1 MSRRP
6 PGLPLAVAG
15 PRSKTHDRQ
24 NVSDD
29 VRIPGY
35 RVLRTLGVGGMA
47 TVYLAEQ
54 QSLERE
60 VALKVMAPTLAA
72 SADFCQQFLKEGRIT
87 AKLSHPN
94 LVTVYDIGSHDGVY
108 YMASEYLPA
117 GSLRERLDAGLGVT
131 DALEIARDIA
141 SGLSYAH
148 EMGFVHRDVKPG
160 NILFRN
166 NGSAVLADFG
176 IAKAIKSVST
186 MTMAGNAIGT
196 PDYMS
201 PEQAQANLVDGRT
214 DLYSLGAVLF
224 EMLTGSKPYIA
235 RDPYAVALRH
245 VTDPVPSLPE
255 GMAWLQPLIDMM
267 MAKDREQRCPTGDV
281 FIAACDELLG
291 GHPEYT
297 LRQKSV
303 TPPQPASLPRA
314 SKGRLIAQAG
324 VARIRR
330 FAPFVLLVPVV
341 ALLLVWRGR
350 APDRPA
356 AVPAATEA
364 PGRSPALPAGPPLAP
379 PMPAEPVAAP
389 AGSTGLERIDTAT
402 LLARAGGYLE
412 LGFASGDGRRFA
424 FPDGDNA
431 IDLFR
436 EVLRRDPANP
446 TATQGLARIVAF
458 YRTNA
463 QSMLARGLDSTSA
476 DLVEKGLRAQ
486 PDDAV
491 LLKLKADLAARA
503 AAQGNN

>member
-1 MSRRP
+1 M
-6 PGLPLAVAG
+6 
-15 PRSKTHDRQ
+15 
-24 NVSDD
+24 DD

-60 VALKVMAPTLAA
+60 VALKVMSPTLAA
-72 SADFCQQFLKEGRIT
+72 STDFCEQFLKEGRIT
-87 AKLSHPN
+87 AKLTHPN
-94 LVTVYDIGSHDGVY
+94 LVTVHDIGSHGGVY

-117 GSLRERLDAGLGVT
+117 GSLRERLQPGMDVT

-141 SGLSYAH
+141 SGLNYAH

-160 NILFRN
+160 NILFRAS
-166 NGSAVLADFG
+166 GSAVLADFG
-176 IAKAIKSVST
+176 IAKAIKSISS

-201 PEQAQANLVDGRT
+201 PEQAQASPVDGRT

-235 RDPYAVALRH
+235 KDPYAVALRH
-245 VTDPVPSLPE
+245 VTDPVPLLPDAL
-255 GMAWLQPLIDMM
+255 AWLQPLIEMT
-267 MAKDREQRCPTGDV
+267 MAKDRELRCPTGDA
-281 FIAACDELLG
+281 FIAACDGLIG
-291 GHPEYT
+291 GRPEYT

-303 TPPQPASLPRA
+303 TPR
-314 SKGRLIAQAG
+314 
-324 VARIRR
+324 
-330 FAPFVLLVPVV
+330 
-341 ALLLVWRGR
+341 
-350 APDRPA
+350 PDTR
-356 AVPAATEA
+356 
-364 PGRSPALPAGPPLAP
+364 
-379 PMPAEPVAAP
+379 AEPVPGSTRVGGAAVAAASRARPIWLVPTVAIAFAVVAAFAWRARGPTSPPAVPVSSEAQGLAVAAP
-389 AGSTGLERIDTAT
+389 VGQPSRPQLPPEPATPTGMERLDTPT
-402 LLARAGGYLE
+402 LLARASGYLN

-446 TATQGLARIVAF
+446 VAAQGLGRIVAF
-458 YRTNA
+458 YQTNA
-463 QSMLARGLDSTSA
+463 QSTLARGLDATSA
-476 DLVEKGLRAQ
+476 DLVEKGLRAD
-486 PDDAV
+486 PDNAA

>member
-1 MSRRP
+1 
-6 PGLPLAVAG
+6 V
-15 PRSKTHDRQ
+15 TDE
-24 NVSDD
+24 

-60 VALKVMAPTLAA
+60 VALKVMAPALAA
-72 SADFCQQFLKEGRIT
+72 NADFCQQFLKEGRIT

-94 LVTVYDIGSHDGVY
+94 LVTVHDIGSFNGTY
-108 YMASEYLPA
+108 YMASECLPA
-117 GSLRERLDAGLGVT
+117 GSLRERLDAGLSVS

-201 PEQAQANLVDGRT
+201 PEQAQANPVDGRT

-245 VTDPVPSLPE
+245 VTDPVPVLPE
-255 GMAWLQPLIDMM
+255 GLAWLQPLIDMM
-267 MAKDREQRCPTGDV
+267 MAKDREQRCPTGEV

-303 TPPQPASLPRA
+303 TPPPQPESRPRTNQ
-314 SKGRLIAQAG
+314 GRLIALASLTR
-324 VARIRR
+324 VRR
-330 FAPFVLLVPVV
+330 FGPFVLL
-341 ALLLVWRGR
+341 ALILASVLVWRAR
-350 APDRPA
+350 APVAPPI
-356 AVPAATEA
+356 VPIATEPA
-364 PGRSPALPAGPPLAP
+364 GRNPGLPASAP
-379 PMPAEPVAAP
+379 PASTEPVAVANGP
-389 AGSTGLERIDTAT
+389 SGLERLDNAT

-412 LGFASGDGRRFA
+412 LGFSSGDGRRFA

-436 EVLRRDPANP
+436 EVLRRDPGNP
-446 TATQGLARIVAF
+446 VAAQGLARIVAF
-458 YRTNA
+458 YQTNA
-463 QSMLARGLDSTSA
+463 QRMLTRGLDSTSA

-491 LLKLKADLAARA
+491 LLKLKADLAAKA

>member
-1 MSRRP
+1 M
-6 PGLPLAVAG
+6 
-15 PRSKTHDRQ
+15 
-24 NVSDD
+24 DD

-60 VALKVMAPTLAA
+60 VALKVMSPTLAA
-72 SADFCQQFLKEGRIT
+72 STDFCEQFLKEGRIT
-87 AKLSHPN
+87 AKLTHPN
-94 LVTVYDIGSHDGVY
+94 LVTVHDIGSHGGVY

-117 GSLRERLDAGLGVT
+117 GSLRERLQPGMDIT

-141 SGLSYAH
+141 SGLNYAH

-160 NILFRN
+160 NILFRAS
-166 NGSAVLADFG
+166 GSAVLADFG
-176 IAKAIKSVST
+176 IAKAIKTISS

-201 PEQAQANLVDGRT
+201 PEQAQASPVDGRT

-235 RDPYAVALRH
+235 KDPYAVALRH
-245 VTDPVPSLPE
+245 VTDPVPVLPDAL
-255 GMAWLQPLIDMM
+255 AWLQPLIEMT
-267 MAKDREQRCPTGDV
+267 MAKDRELRCPTGDA
-281 FIAACDELLG
+281 FIAACDGLIG
-291 GHPEYT
+291 GRPEYT

-303 TPPQPASLPRA
+303 TPRPDTRAEPALGSTRVGGAAVAAASRA
-314 SKGRLIAQAG
+314 R
-324 VARIRR
+324 
-330 FAPFVLLVPVV
+330 PTWLVPALAIAVV
-341 ALLLVWRGR
+341 IVAALAWRSR
-350 APDRPA
+350 EPA
-356 AVPAATEA
+356 TPPAVPVSSEA
-364 PGRSPALPAGPPLAP
+364 QGRS
-379 PMPAEPVAAP
+379 VAAP
-389 AGSTGLERIDTAT
+389 LGQPPGPQLSPEPATEPATPTGMERLDTPT
-402 LLARAGGYLE
+402 LLARASGYLN

-446 TATQGLARIVAF
+446 VAAQGLGRIVAF
-458 YRTNA
+458 YQTNA

-476 DLVEKGLRAQ
+476 DLVEKGLHAD
-486 PDDAV
+486 PNNAE

>member
-1 MSRRP
+1 M
-6 PGLPLAVAG
+6 
-15 PRSKTHDRQ
+15 
-24 NVSDD
+24 SDD

-35 RVLRTLGVGGMA
+35 RVQRTLGVGGMA

-60 VALKVMAPTLAA
+60 VALKVMAPALAA
-72 SADFCQQFLKEGRIT
+72 STDFCQQFLKEGRIT

-94 LVTVYDIGSHDGVY
+94 LVTVYDIGSHDGTY

-117 GSLRERLDAGLGVT
+117 GSLRERLDAGLSVT

-160 NILFRN
+160 NILFRT

-235 RDPYAVALRH
+235 KDPYAVALRH
-245 VTDPVPSLPE
+245 VTDPVPSLPDAL
-255 GMAWLQPLIDMM
+255 AWLQPLIDMM
-267 MAKDREQRCPTGDV
+267 MAKDRDRRCPTGEV

-303 TPPQPASLPRA
+303 TPPPQPPESRPQANKSRLVALASL
-314 SKGRLIAQAG
+314 
-324 VARIRR
+324 ARIRR
-330 FAPFVLLVPVV
+330 FAPFALLVPVV
-341 ALLLVWRGR
+341 AVVLVWRTR
-350 APDRPA
+350 APDIP
-356 AVPAATEA
+356 AVPVATET
-364 PGRSPALPAGPPLAP
+364 PGRSPVLPANLPPAP
-379 PMPAEPVAAP
+379 PIQAEPAVP
-389 AGSTGLERIDTAT
+389 TTPTGLERIDTAT
-402 LLARAGGYLE
+402 LLARASGYLD

-446 TATQGLARIVAF
+446 VAAQGLARLVAF
-458 YRTNA
+458 YQTNA

-486 PDDAV
+486 PDNAA
-491 LLKLKADLAARA
+491 LLKLKADLAAKA

>member
-1 MSRRP
+1 MP
-6 PGLPLAVAG
+6 AY
-15 PRSKTHDRQ
+15 DRKRTTDT

-60 VALKVMAPTLAA
+60 VALKVMAPALAA
-72 SADFCQQFLKEGRIT
+72 NADFCQQFLKEGRIT

-94 LVTVYDIGSHDGVY
+94 LVTVYDIGSHLGTY

-117 GSLRERLDAGLGVT
+117 GSLRERLEPGLSVS

-235 RDPYAVALRH
+235 KDPYAVALRH
-245 VTDPVPSLPE
+245 VTDPVPALPDAL
-255 GMAWLQPLIDMM
+255 AWLQPLIDMM
-267 MAKDREQRCPTGDV
+267 MAKDRDQRCPTGGV
-281 FIAACDELLG
+281 FIAACDELVG

-303 TPPQPASLPRA
+303 TPPPQAESRSKGNKSRLVALASLA
-314 SKGRLIAQAG
+314 K
-324 VARIRR
+324 VRR
-330 FAPFVLLVPVV
+330 FAPFVLLVAVV
-341 ALLLVWRGR
+341 AAVLFWRAH
-350 APDRPA
+350 APEMPS
-356 AVPAATEA
+356 VVSVATETSHRSAA
-364 PGRSPALPAGPPLAP
+364 PPANPSPAP
-379 PMPAEPVAAP
+379 PMPTEPAAGPAAP
-389 AGSTGLERIDTAT
+389 TGVERIDTAT
-402 LLARAGGYLE
+402 LLARASGYLE
-412 LGFASGDGRRFA
+412 LGFAGGDGRRFA

-446 TATQGLARIVAF
+446 AAVQGLARIVAF
-458 YRTNA
+458 YQTNA
-463 QSMLARGLDSTSA
+463 QRTLARGLDSTSA

-486 PDDAV
+486 PDDAA

-503 AAQGNN
+503 TAQGNN